1 MRITT
6 VRILVQIFFFS
17 LFLFFCFVTEFSYL
31 KGYPVSL
38 FLEVDPL
45 VAIANAI
52 TTHTV
57 YKGLIWSLVLL
68 VPTLLLGRFFCNWIC
83 PYGILH
89 QFIGWLFNTRNVQ
102 ERINSN
108 RYRPIYQFKYYLLI
122 FFIVTAFFGSL
133 QIGIL
138 DPICLLFRSF
148 TASVLP
154 AVNMPTGWFK
164 KKSIMPLGL

>member
-38 FLEVDPL
+38 FLEADPL
-45 VAIANAI
+45 VGIATAI

-57 YKGLIWSLVLL
+57 YKGLLWSLVLII
-68 VPTLLLGRFFCNWIC
+68 PTFILGRFFCNWIC

-89 QFIGWLFNTRNVQ
+89 QFTGWLFN
-102 ERINSN
+102 N
-108 RYRPIYQFKYYLLI
+108 R
-122 FFIVTAFFGSL
+122 
-133 QIGIL
+133 
-138 DPICLLFRSF
+138 
-148 TASVLP
+148 
-154 AVNMPTGWFK
+154 
-164 KKSIMPLGL
+164 